1 MHLFNDPTVRSK
13 QGSGTER
20 ATLNLPTLR
29 KYFQESTVIPVH
41 TTLYSA
47 DNITTVPSD
56 LLWLWFFRYW
66 SAIAARQKADYWA
79 SHLIGLLYSLH
90 RHVICR
96 LVFGSQKR
104 VAAKLLPRPHP
115 NTHSGR
121 QRSGQTPTR
130 FLLWKWSLTVAWL
143 MAFPLPK
150 IYKEL
155 KKKKKRPDSCITQ
168 VEKVDMHP
176 GFSQQSCCVERPG
189 GRAVSHCMAR
199 YNSLLTSPVRWGWH
213 ARNKIRSDHILRSQL
228 SLSQSFSRLFFL
240 FLLYVIIR
248 LCQTS
253 RCKIFLFFFFFKSNC
268 EGPDRSTCTILACEG
283 IAHQGRVELFVWMIF
298 VYWVYVDDIIPN
310 LNCRNSWTWHS
321 LP

>member
-13 QGSGTER
+13 QGSGTKR

-155 KKKKKRPDSCITQ
+155 KKKKK
-168 VEKVDMHP
+168 KAWFLH
-176 GFSQQSCCVERPG
+176 
-189 GRAVSHCMAR
+189 
-199 YNSLLTSPVRWGWH
+199 NSSGKSRH
-213 ARNKIRSDHILRSQL
+213 A
-228 SLSQSFSRLFFL
+228 
-240 FLLYVIIR
+240 
-248 LCQTS
+248 
-253 RCKIFLFFFFFKSNC
+253 
-268 EGPDRSTCTILACEG
+268 
-283 IAHQGRVELFVWMIF
+283 
-298 VYWVYVDDIIPN
+298 
-310 LNCRNSWTWHS
+310 SWF
-321 LP
+321 

>member
-29 KYFQESTVIPVH
+29 KYFQESTVIPVP

-155 KKKKKRPDSCITQ
+155 KKKKK
-168 VEKVDMHP
+168 KAWFLH
-176 GFSQQSCCVERPG
+176 
-189 GRAVSHCMAR
+189 
-199 YNSLLTSPVRWGWH
+199 NSSGKSRH
-213 ARNKIRSDHILRSQL
+213 A
-228 SLSQSFSRLFFL
+228 
-240 FLLYVIIR
+240 
-248 LCQTS
+248 
-253 RCKIFLFFFFFKSNC
+253 
-268 EGPDRSTCTILACEG
+268 
-283 IAHQGRVELFVWMIF
+283 
-298 VYWVYVDDIIPN
+298 
-310 LNCRNSWTWHS
+310 SWF
-321 LP
+321 